1 MKTFQQFNLELQE
14 RVQMVKPAVVGA
26 KLSARKLGKA
36 IKHLKKVGADFR
48 FGVSDDFIR
57 QNPLQQK
64 FPGSKGPARTFGR
77 KDLRKLGGAKTS
89 TSIVPSNLKQTSV
102 VGKQS
107 KYEPSTM
114 KNTGELTRQVS
125 KKTRRMMGRQ
135 MKADGMVGR
144 KDQIDFNLD
153 RRYGNPS
160 KRFRKRQQ
168 RELGRQREKEIR
180 ARDAGE
186 QQDFINYA
194 DKSKDAYKIN

>member
-1 MKTFQQFNLELQE
+1 MKTYKEFNLELQE
-14 RVQMVKPAVVGA
+14 RAQMAKGVYVGA

-36 IKHLKKVGADFR
+36 MKHLKKVGADFR
-48 FGVSDDFIR
+48 FQEFGDNF
-57 QNPLQQK
+57 LQK
-64 FPGSKGPARTFGR
+64 YPDMKGPARTFGR

-89 TSIVPSNLKQTSV
+89 TSIVPSNLKQTSI

-107 KYEPSTM
+107 KYEPSTIGS
-114 KNTGELTRQVS
+114 TGDLTKLVS

-135 MKADGMVGR
+135 MKADGMIGR

-160 KRFRKRQQ
+160 KRFRKIQQ
-168 RELGRQREKEIR
+168 RKLGIQREKEIR

-186 QQDFINYA
+186 QQDIINYA
-194 DKSKDAYKIN
+194 DKSKSAKKIN

>member
-1 MKTFQQFNLELQE
+1 MKTYKEFNLELQE
-14 RVQMVKPAVVGA
+14 RAQMAKGVYVGA

-36 IKHLKKVGADFR
+36 MKHLKKVGADFR
-48 FGVSDDFIR
+48 FQPFGDDFLR
-57 QNPLQQK
+57 MYPQ
-64 FPGSKGPARTFGR
+64 SKGPARTFGR

-89 TSIVPSNLKQTSV
+89 TSIVPSNLKPTTI
-102 VGKQS
+102 VGKKS
-107 KYEPSTM
+107 KYEPSTVR
-114 KNTGELTRQVS
+114 NTGELTQTVS

-168 RELGRQREKEIR
+168 RELGKKEEKRIR
-180 ARDAGE
+180 DMYSGE
-186 QQDFINYA
+186 QQDFTNKYTGI
-194 DKSKDAYKIN
+194 DAYKVN

>member
-1 MKTFQQFNLELQE
+1 MKTYKEFNLELQE
-14 RVQMVKPAVVGA
+14 RAQMAKGVYVGA

-36 IKHLKKVGADFR
+36 MKHLKKVGADFR
-48 FGVSDDFIR
+48 FQEFGPEDF
-57 QNPLQQK
+57 LQLYPQ
-64 FPGSKGPARTFGR
+64 SKGPARTFGR

-89 TSIVPSNLKQTSV
+89 TSIVPSNLKKTSI
-102 VGKQS
+102 VGKKS
-107 KYEPSTM
+107 KYEPSTIGT
-114 KNTGELTRQVS
+114 TGELTQQVS

-135 MKADGMVGR
+135 MKADGLVGR

-168 RELGRQREKEIR
+168 RELGKQREKEIR

-186 QQDFINYA
+186 QQDMIKYA

>member
-1 MKTFQQFNLELQE
+1 MKTYKEFNLELQE
-14 RVQMVKPAVVGA
+14 RAQMVKGGVVGA
-26 KLSARKLGKA
+26 KLSYSKLMKA
-36 IKHLKKVGADFR
+36 YKHLNKVGADFR
-48 FGVSDDFIR
+48 FKPFGDDF
-57 QNPLQQK
+57 LQK
-64 FPGSKGPARTFGR
+64 YPDMKGPARTFGR

-89 TSIVPSNLKQTSV
+89 TTIVPSNLKQTSI

-107 KYEPSTM
+107 KYEPTTM
-114 KNTGELTRQVS
+114 RNTGELTRQVS
-125 KKTRRMMGRQ
+125 KKTRRMMSRQ
-135 MKADGMVGR
+135 MKADGMIGR
-144 KDQIDFNLD
+144 KDDIDFNLD

-168 RELGRQREKEIR
+168 RELGKQREKEIR

>member
-1 MKTFQQFNLELQE
+1 MKTYKEFNLELQE
-14 RVQMVKPAVVGA
+14 RAQMVKWGTVGA

-36 IKHLKKVGADFR
+36 MKHLKKVGADFSWR
-48 FGVSDDFIR
+48 DMMHMYPD
-57 QNPLQQK
+57 K
-64 FPGSKGPARTFGR
+64 KGPARTFGR
-77 KDLRKLGGAKTS
+77 KDLRKLGGEKTS
-89 TSIVPSNLKQTSV
+89 TSIVPSNLKQTSI

-107 KYEPSTM
+107 KYEPTTPISAG
-114 KNTGELTRQVS
+114 GELTKTVS

-135 MKADGMVGR
+135 YKGEGMVGR
-144 KDQIDFNLD
+144 KDQVDFNLD

-168 RELGRQREKEIR
+168 KELGRQREKEIR

-194 DKSKDAYKIN
+194 DKSKGAYKVN

>member
-1 MKTFQQFNLELQE
+1 MKTFKEFNLELQE
-14 RVQMVKPAVVGA
+14 RVSMAKGVYVGA

-36 IKHLKKVGADFR
+36 MKHLKKVGADFSWR
-48 FGVSDDFIR
+48 DMMHMYPD
-57 QNPLQQK
+57 K
-64 FPGSKGPARTFGR
+64 KGPARTFGR

-89 TSIVPSNLKQTSV
+89 TSIVPSNLKQTSI

-107 KYEPSTM
+107 KYEPTTPISAG
-114 KNTGELTRQVS
+114 GELTKTVS

-135 MKADGMVGR
+135 YKGEGMVGR
-144 KDQIDFNLD
+144 KDQVDFNLD

-168 RELGRQREKEIR
+168 KELGRQREKEIR

-194 DKSKDAYKIN
+194 DKSKGAYKVN

>member
-1 MKTFQQFNLELQE
+1 MKTYKEFNLELQE
-14 RVQMVKPAVVGA
+14 RAQMAKGVYVGA

-36 IKHLKKVGADFR
+36 MKHLKKVGADFG
-48 FGVSDDFIR
+48 FKPFDDAGETFF
-57 QNPLQQK
+57 NMYPT
-64 FPGSKGPARTFGR
+64 SKGPARTFGR

-89 TSIVPSNLKQTSV
+89 TSIVPSNLKQTSI

-107 KYEPSTM
+107 KYEPTTM
-114 KNTGELTRQVS
+114 RNTGELTRQVS
-125 KKTRRMMGRQ
+125 KKTRRMMSRQ
-135 MKADGMVGR
+135 MKADGMIGR
-144 KDQIDFNLD
+144 KDDIDFNLD

-168 RELGRQREKEIR
+168 RELGKQREKEIR

-194 DKSKDAYKIN
+194 DKSKDAYKVN

>member
-1 MKTFQQFNLELQE
+1 MKTYKEFNLELQE
-14 RVQMVKPAVVGA
+14 RVQMAKGVYVGA

-36 IKHLKKVGADFR
+36 MKHLKKVGADFR
-48 FGVSDDFIR
+48 FKPIGDDFM
-57 QNPLQQK
+57 QK
-64 FPGSKGPARTFGR
+64 YPDMKGPARTFGR
-77 KDLRKLGGAKTS
+77 KDLRKLGGEKTS
-89 TSIVPSNLKQTSV
+89 TSIVPSNLKQTSI

-107 KYEPSTM
+107 KYEPTTSISAG
-114 KNTGELTRQVS
+114 GELTKLVS

-168 RELGRQREKEIR
+168 RELGKQREAELR
-180 ARDAGE
+180 ARDRGE

-194 DKSKDAYKIN
+194 DKSKSAKKIN

>member
-1 MKTFQQFNLELQE
+1 MKTYKEFNLELQE
-14 RVQMVKPAVVGA
+14 RVNMAKGVYVGA

-36 IKHLKKVGADFR
+36 MKHLKKVGADFR
-48 FGVSDDFIR
+48 FQDFGDDFF
-57 QNPLQQK
+57 QK
-64 FPGSKGPARTFGR
+64 YPDMKGPARTFGR

-89 TSIVPSNLKQTSV
+89 TSIVPSNLKQTSI

-107 KYEPSTM
+107 KYEPSTIE
-114 KNTGELTRQVS
+114 NTGDLTKLVS

-135 MKADGMVGR
+135 MKADGMIGR

-168 RELGRQREKEIR
+168 RELGKQREKEIR

-186 QQDFINYA
+186 QQDTIKSL
-194 DKSKDAYKIN
+194 DKSKGAYKIN

>member
-1 MKTFQQFNLELQE
+1 MKTYKEFNLELQE
-14 RVQMVKPAVVGA
+14 RAQMAKGVMVGA

-36 IKHLKKVGADFR
+36 MKHLKKVGADFSWR
-48 FGVSDDFIR
+48 DMMHMYPD
-57 QNPLQQK
+57 K
-64 FPGSKGPARTFGR
+64 KGPARTFGR
-77 KDLRKLGGAKTS
+77 KDLRKLGGEKTS
-89 TSIVPSNLKQTSV
+89 TSIVPSNLKQTSI

-107 KYEPSTM
+107 KYEPTTPISAG
-114 KNTGELTRQVS
+114 GELTKTVS
-125 KKTRRMMGRQ
+125 KKTRKMMGRQ

-144 KDQIDFNLD
+144 KDMIDFNLD

-168 RELGRQREKEIR
+168 KELGRQREKEIR

-194 DKSKDAYKIN
+194 DKSKGAYKVN

>member
-1 MKTFQQFNLELQE
+1 MKTFKEFNLELQE
-14 RVQMVKPAVVGA
+14 RVSMAKGVYVGA

-36 IKHLKKVGADFR
+36 MKHLKKVGADFR
-48 FGVSDDFIR
+48 FQEFGDDF
-57 QNPLQQK
+57 LQMYPQT
-64 FPGSKGPARTFGR
+64 KGPARTFGR

-107 KYEPSTM
+107 KYEPSTIET
-114 KNTGELTRQVS
+114 TGDLTKLVS

-135 MKADGMVGR
+135 MKADGMIGR

-160 KRFRKRQQ
+160 KRFRKIQQ
-168 RELGRQREKEIR
+168 RKLGIQREKEIR

-186 QQDFINYA
+186 QQDIINYA
-194 DKSKDAYKIN
+194 DKSKSAKKIN

>member
-1 MKTFQQFNLELQE
+1 MKTYEKFNLELQE
-14 RVQMVKPAVVGA
+14 RVQMIKGGVVGA
-26 KLSARKLGKA
+26 KLSYSKLMKA
-36 IKHLKKVGADFR
+36 YKHLNKVGADFR
-48 FGVSDDFIR
+48 FKPFGDDF
-57 QNPLQQK
+57 LQK
-64 FPGSKGPARTFGR
+64 YPDMKGPARTFGR

-89 TSIVPSNLKQTSV
+89 TSIVPSNLKQTSI

-107 KYEPSTM
+107 KYEPTTM
-114 KNTGELTRQVS
+114 RNTGELTRQVS
-125 KKTRRMMGRQ
+125 KKTRRMMSRQ
-135 MKADGMVGR
+135 MKADGMIGR
-144 KDQIDFNLD
+144 KDDIDFNLD

-168 RELGRQREKEIR
+168 RELGKQREKEIR